1 MLFLHAKHQIK
12 NKWSQQKN
20 TTTQAHRA
28 TQIMQLY
35 NLCNLCN
42 LFKEDCP
49 MNGLCLTLSILY
61 QATIQW
67 NEAILN
73 ANKKD
78 AKEPVKR
85 HSRNIMETTINHLT

>member
-1 MLFLHAKHQIK
+1 
-12 NKWSQQKN
+12 
-20 TTTQAHRA
+20 
-28 TQIMQLY
+28 
-35 NLCNLCN
+35 
-42 LFKEDCP
+42 

-73 ANKKD
+73 TNKKD